1 MVSTYILGISI
12 LLQFVAAIVA
22 LSLIRTTRQWL
33 AWGFIAAA
41 LILMGIRRS
50 ITFYRVITDHN
61 NFHLDLTA
69 EIVALI
75 ISILMLTGV
84 LLIGPLFKSIQNK
97 NRKLLEKQFSID
109 HAHDAIF
116 WLNSDS
122 HFIDVNKTACNLLG
136 YSHDELLK
144 LQVSDVDTEFP
155 VSNWEQY
162 WEEWRTSRISTFT
175 STLKRKDGYQFPV
188 EITVNFIE
196 YEDRENICVFI
207 RDITER
213 LRAEAEIKKTW
224 ERLETIMNTSA
235 AAIYSVVPIEGYEY
249 PNKITFMSE
258 NIREITGYTASDWY
272 ADQTLWINNL
282 HPEDRDRVL
291 ANQDILY
298 TKGELQHTYRF
309 RRRDGTYCW
318 VHDDLKAMFDN
329 DGNTIEIVGAWV
341 DISSQKNIEDALR
354 ESETSQRT
362 LLETM
367 QDGVF
372 VVREKYY
379 FYVNQALPKMLGY
392 TSQEYMELGFEQIVH
407 PDFIDLWNQCYT
419 DCINNVSALVQ
430 NHEFKFQTKNGS
442 SLWIE
447 LHIARLADF
456 KGKPGM
462 LGIVRDISERKLAEN
477 QLNYQANHDALTGL
491 VNRAEFERRAKR
503 LLKTTSKN
511 PDDHHA
517 MCYMDLD
524 QFKVIN
530 DTCGHS
536 AGDEML
542 RQLCSIL
549 LDTIRKRDTLAR
561 LGGDEFG
568 VLMEHCSLDDA
579 YRVVTTIQKAIQ
591 DFQFSWGKHKFRVGV
606 SIGLVSINENT
617 RNLSEL
623 MKQADAACYVAKEKG
638 RNRIHL
644 YQIEDEEILKRH
656 GEMQWVSRLYKALE
670 KNQFCLY
677 AQSIVPLDRTEG
689 IHYELLLRMKDDDGS
704 LIPPNSFLPAAERY
718 NLISNIDRWV
728 VDNTIKLLVEH
739 KAFMNKI
746 NFCSINLSGQS
757 IAELDFLEYVLSQL
771 DSSGIKG
778 KKICFEIT
786 ETAAITNLSLA
797 SKFIKKLKQR
807 GCLFALDDFGSGL
820 SSFAYL
826 KNLQVDFLKID
837 GMFVRDIVIDP
848 IDHAMVKSINEIG
861 QVMGMKTIA
870 EFVENDEIKGMLRE
884 IGVNYGQGYGID
896 KPRPIQ
902 ELLESTNNII
912 SFKDREINKK

>member
-1 MVSTYILGISI
+1 MISVYILGISI
-12 LLQFVAAIVA
+12 LLQFTAAIVA
-22 LSLIRTTRQWL
+22 LWLIRTTREWL
-33 AWGFIAAA
+33 AWSFIATAI
-41 LILMGIRRS
+41 ILMGVRRS
-50 ITFYRVITDHN
+50 ITFYHVITDN
-61 NFHLDLTA
+61 DSFNLDLPA

-75 ISILMLTGV
+75 ISILILTGV

-116 WLNSDS
+116 WVGSDS
-122 HFIDVNKTACNLLG
+122 HIVDVNETACDLLGFSHSELLQFKVADIDV
-136 YSHDELLK
+136 
-144 LQVSDVDTEFP
+144 EFP
-155 VSNWEQY
+155 IKDWDDY
-162 WEEWRTSRISTFT
+162 WREWRTSRVSTFN
-175 STLKRKDGYQFPV
+175 SKLKRKDGHEFPV

-196 YEDRENICVFI
+196 YEGRENICVFI
-207 RDITER
+207 SDITER
-213 LRAEAEIKKTW
+213 LRAEAEIQKTW
-224 ERLETIMNTSA
+224 KRLETIINTSA
-235 AAIYSVVPIEGYEY
+235 AAIYSMVPGEGSEF
-249 PNKITFMSE
+249 PNKLVFISE
-258 NIREITGYTASDWY
+258 NILDITGYSASEWY
-272 ADQTLWINNL
+272 ADQNLWINHL
-282 HPEDRDRVL
+282 HPEDRDLVL
-291 ANQDILY
+291 ADQNNMY
-298 TKGELQHTYRF
+298 KKGELQHVYRF
-309 RRRDGTYCW
+309 LCRDGTYCW
-318 VHDDLKAMFDN
+318 IRDDIKIINDDN
-329 DGNTIEIVGAWV
+329 GKLLEIVGAWV
-341 DISSQKNIEDALR
+341 NITELKNIETALR
-354 ESETSQRT
+354 ESETSQRV

-372 VVREKYY
+372 VARDNLC
-379 FYVNQALPKMLGY
+379 FYVNQALPKILGY
-392 TSQEYMELGFEQIVH
+392 SSQEFSELKFEQMIH
-407 PDFIDLWNQCYT
+407 PDFIELWNQCYSY
-419 DCINNVSALVQ
+419 CIHEGETSVQ
-430 NHEFKFQTKNGS
+430 NYEFKLQKKDGS
-442 SLWIE
+442 SLWVE
-447 LHIARLADF
+447 LHVARLADF
-456 KGKPGM
+456 KGEPGM
-462 LGIVRDISERKLAEN
+462 LGIVRNISERKLAES
-477 QLNYQANHDALTGL
+477 QLYYQANHDALTGL
-491 VNRAEFERRAKR
+491 VNRSEFERRAER
-503 LLKTTSKN
+503 LLKTTVIN
-511 PDDHHA
+511 TQDYHA

-530 DTCGHS
+530 DTCGHA

-549 LDTIRKRDTLAR
+549 LNAIRKRDTLAR

-591 DFQFSWGKHKFRVGV
+591 DFQFSWGKHKFRIGV

-617 RNLSEL
+617 LNLSEL
-623 MKQADAACYVAKEKG
+623 MKQADAACYMAKEKG

-644 YQIEDEEILKRH
+644 YQIEDEEILKRQ

-689 IHYELLLRMKDDDGS
+689 IHYELLLRMKDDDGT
-704 LIPPNSFLPAAERY
+704 LISPNSFLPAAERY

-728 VDNTIKLLVEH
+728 VDNTIKLLMEH
-739 KAFMNKI
+739 KTFLNKI
-746 NFCSINLSGQS
+746 KFCSINLSGQS
-757 IAELDFLEYVLSQL
+757 LAELDFLEFVLSKL
-771 DSSGIKG
+771 SDSGIAGEKL
-778 KKICFEIT
+778 CFEIT

-826 KNLQVDFLKID
+826 KNLQVDYLKID

-861 QVMGMKTIA
+861 QVMEMKTIA

-902 ELLESTNNII
+902 EILESTSNII
-912 SFKDREINKK
+912 SFKGHKINKK